1 MDSRL
6 YDKEVCAPNS
16 KGMEKLVL
24 LCGAD
29 FLSSAMGGKGMEM
42 EKAMDIF
49 GELWRLKWASYLT

>member
-16 KGMEKLVL
+16 KGREKLVL

-29 FLSSAMGGKGMEM
+29 FPSSLMGRKGVEM

-49 GELWRLKWASYLT
+49 RELWRLKWASYIT

>member
-16 KGMEKLVL
+16 KGREKLAL

-29 FLSSAMGGKGMEM
+29 FLSSAMGGKGVEM
-42 EKAMDIF
+42 EKAMDI
-49 GELWRLKWASYLT
+49 LWRLKWAFYIT